1 MRVPVKNMSGKQ
13 VGEVELNDAVFAAPI
28 NTSVMHQALV
38 RQLSNARLGTH
49 DTKVRSE
56 VRGGGKK
63 PWRQKGTGRARQ
75 GSTRAPNWI
84 GGGIVFG
91 PTPRKYTKSL
101 PKKMQRMA
109 LRSALSAKVASG
121 QIVVVDQLAI
131 DQPKTKVVVNMLAAL
146 GLQEQSVLLVV
157 AEKTAPVWKSTHNIQ
172 EVKTLLSGYIN
183 VRDLLSQD
191 VLLVTQDAVAHIED
205 WLSADLTVE
214 VVEVVEV
221 IEADETV
228 EADEAIEAQAAE
240 EAEA

>member
-28 NTSVMHQALV
+28 NTSVMHQALL

-84 GGGIVFG
+84 GGGTVFG

-101 PKKMQRMA
+101 PKKMQRLA
-109 LRSALSAKVASG
+109 LRSALSAKVAGG

-131 DQPKTKVVVNMLAAL
+131 DQPKTKTVVNMLAAL

-157 AEKTAPVWKSTHNIQ
+157 AEKTAPVWKSTNNLP

-191 VLLVTQDAVAHIED
+191 VLLVTQDAVTYID
-205 WLSADLTVE
+205 GWLSADLAVE
-214 VVEVVEV
+214 VVE
-221 IEADETV
+221 AD
-228 EADEAIEAQAAE
+228 DAQVAE

>member
-1 MRVPVKNMSGKQ
+1 MRIPVKNMSGKQ

-28 NTSVMHQALV
+28 NTDVMHQALV

-56 VRGGGKK
+56 VRGGGRK

-84 GGGIVFG
+84 GGGTVFG
-91 PTPRKYTKSL
+91 PTPRKYTKAL
-101 PKKMQRMA
+101 PKKMQRLA

-131 DQPKTKVVVNMLAAL
+131 EQPKTKVVVNMLSAL

-157 AEKTAPVWKSTHNIQ
+157 AEKTTPVWKSTHNIP

-191 VLLVTQDAVAHIED
+191 VLLVTQDAVTHIED
-205 WLSADLTVE
+205 WLSADLALEAVE
-214 VVEVVEV
+214 VM
-221 IEADETV
+221 EAD
-228 EADEAIEAQAAE
+228 DDQAAE

>member
-28 NTSVMHQALV
+28 NTSVMHQALL

-84 GGGIVFG
+84 GGGTVFG

-101 PKKMQRMA
+101 PKKMQRLA
-109 LRSALSAKVASG
+109 LRSALSAKVAGG

-131 DQPKTKVVVNMLAAL
+131 DQPKTKTVVNMLAAL

-157 AEKTAPVWKSTHNIQ
+157 AEKTAPVWKSTNNLP

-191 VLLVTQDAVAHIED
+191 VLLVTQDAVTHID
-205 WLSADLTVE
+205 GWLSADLAVE
-214 VVEVVEV
+214 
-221 IEADETV
+221 AV
-228 EADEAIEAQAAE
+228 EADDAQAVE

>member
-1 MRVPVKNMSGKQ
+1 MTMRVPVKDMSGKQ

-28 NTSVMHQALV
+28 HTTVMHQALV

-75 GSTRAPNWI
+75 GSTRAPNWV
-84 GGGIVFG
+84 GGGTVFG
-91 PTPRKYTKSL
+91 PTPRKYTKAL
-101 PKKMQRMA
+101 PKKMQRLA
-109 LRSALSAKVASG
+109 LRSALSSKAADGK
-121 QIVVVDQLAI
+121 IVVVDRLAI
-131 DQPKTKVVVNMLAAL
+131 EQPKTKTVVNMLSAL

-157 AEKTAPVWKSTHNIQ
+157 AEKTVPVWKSTNNLP
-172 EVKTLLSGYIN
+172 EVKTMLSGYIN

-205 WLSADLTVE
+205 WLSADL
-214 VVEVVEV
+214 
-221 IEADETV
+221 
-228 EADEAIEAQAAE
+228 AIEVDDAQAAE

>member
-1 MRVPVKNMSGKQ
+1 MRIPVKNMSGKQ

-28 NTSVMHQALV
+28 NTDVMHQALV

-49 DTKVRSE
+49 DTKVRAE
-56 VRGGGKK
+56 VRGGGRK

-84 GGGIVFG
+84 GGGTVFG
-91 PTPRKYTKSL
+91 PTPRKYTKAL
-101 PKKMQRMA
+101 PKKMQRLA
-109 LRSALSAKVASG
+109 LRSALSAKLASG
-121 QIVVVDQLAI
+121 QIVVVDQLTI
-131 DQPKTKVVVNMLAAL
+131 DQPKTKVVVKMLSAL

-157 AEKTAPVWKSTHNIQ
+157 AEKTTPVWKSTHNIP

-191 VLLVTQDAVAHIED
+191 VLLVTQDAVTHIED
-205 WLSADLTVE
+205 WLSADLAVE
-214 VVEVVEV
+214 
-221 IEADETV
+221 AV
-228 EADEAIEAQAAE
+228 EADDDQAAE